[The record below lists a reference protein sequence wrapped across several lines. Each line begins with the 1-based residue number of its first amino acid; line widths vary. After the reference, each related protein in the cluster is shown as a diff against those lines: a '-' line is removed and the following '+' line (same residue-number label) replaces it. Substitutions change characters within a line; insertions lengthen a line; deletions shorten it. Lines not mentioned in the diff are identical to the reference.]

1 MSDQEPT
8 YRFTASEFYA
18 ALSGFLELYLEYR
31 DVHGYDVRAAA
42 RAAAGEALD
51 AFEPTTSGV
60 CATCTAYEPGDWTR
74 SPRCGKYR
82 GLWLAR
88 VGPEFGCNQWEKK
101 DEQGNSPEVALAK

>member
-18 ALSGFLELYLEYR
+18 ALSGFLELYL
-31 DVHGYDVRAAA
+31 
-42 RAAAGEALD
+42 EALD